1 MHSPSAE
8 EGAVTEILLVGE
20 SWVTVTFEV
29 KGRNVMRDAE
39 YGEAA
44 DRFIATLERAGGNVT
59 YQPCHVAE
67 DAFPRSTE
75 EFDRY
80 DLVILSDVGADTLQI
95 TPQVAAGEPDV
106 DRCAV
111 LADWVR
117 DGGALGMI
125 GGYMSFAGK
134 GGQARYG
141 STPLAEVLPV
151 EISDGD
157 DRVETPTG
165 AIPTTEGIP
174 DLDIPERWPAILGY
188 NRFAANDNAQVWAS
202 VDEDPFLVVGHA
214 GRGSTFAYATD
225 CAPHWASAA
234 FLNWEY
240 LTPLWERI
248 VERVVTG
255 D

>member
-1 MHSPSAE
+1 M
-8 EGAVTEILLVGE
+8 TEILLVGE

-44 DRFIATLERAGGNVT
+44 DSFIATLEQAGGNVT

-67 DAFPRSTE
+67 DDFPRSTE
-75 EFDRY
+75 AFDQY

-95 TPQVAAGEPDV
+95 TPQVAAGETDV

-117 DGGALGMI
+117 EGGALGMI

-134 GGQARYG
+134 GGQARFRA
-141 STPLAEVLPV
+141 TPLADLLPV
-151 EISDGD
+151 EIADGD
-157 DRVETPTG
+157 DRVETPSG
-165 AIPTTEGIP
+165 AAPTTEGIP
-174 DLDIPERWPAILGY
+174 GLDIPEQWPEILGY
-188 NRFAANDNAQVWAS
+188 NRFAATDDASVWAT
-202 VDEDPFLVVGHA
+202 VNGDPFLVVDDA

-225 CAPHWASAA
+225 CAPHWAPEA
-234 FLNWEY
+234 FLDWEH
-240 LTPLWERI
+240 LSPLWARI
-248 VERVVTG
+248 LERVVTG
-255 D
+255 E